1 VEHSQLVQGG
11 TLVFHLVDE
20 PHTSA

>member
-1 VEHSQLVQGG
+1 VEHAQLVKGG

-20 PHTSA
+20 PQTIA